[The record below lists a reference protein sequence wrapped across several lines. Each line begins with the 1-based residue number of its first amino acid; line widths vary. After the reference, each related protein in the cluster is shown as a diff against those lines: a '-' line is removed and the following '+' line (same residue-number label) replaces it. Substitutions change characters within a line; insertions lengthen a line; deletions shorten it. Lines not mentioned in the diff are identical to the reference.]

1 MIETES
7 LRSLPLATAIARVT
21 VVVAWLALS
30 AWPAG
35 AATLQICRAFDMAAP
50 PMGPLVV
57 PAGSLFRDD
66 GRADDPLA
74 AFGND
79 RWQLRLVTV
88 TDAVIAALQQCVR
101 VQVRVTSDSS
111 VKSVSVAE
119 NRNFLYAGSDRLI
132 DRPSESEELL
142 TAKGLVLDQV
152 P

>member
-1 MIETES
+1 MLDTDCP
-7 LRSLPLATAIARVT
+7 RPLPLATATARLT
-21 VVVAWLALS
+21 LAAIWLALPGWS
-30 AWPAG
+30 AC
-35 AATLQICRAFDMAAP
+35 AATLQVCRAFDMAAP
-50 PMGPLVV
+50 PMASLVV

-66 GRADDPLA
+66 GRLDDPLA

-88 TDAVIAALQQCVR
+88 SDAIIAALQQCVR

-119 NRNFLYAGSDRLI
+119 NRSFVYAGSDRLI
-132 DRPSESEELL
+132 DRPNESEELL
-142 TAKGLVLDQV
+142 TAKGRVLDQV